1 MLLKRQILIVLR
13 KILKKKSLL
22 NKYIGE
28 LMKILVTVKRVA
40 DYEARLK
47 IASDSKSIDTSEIN
61 MITNPFDE
69 IAVEEALRLKA
80 KFGGEVI
87 VCSVGNKES
96 QQNIRTAL
104 AMGADR
110 GILVTHENNDHF
122 VNTEYTAN
130 ILENIVREENPD
142 IIIMGKQAIDTDNH
156 QMSEYLAEK
165 LNMGSASQANT
176 VTVNLEEKSVT
187 VIKES
192 EGGLETVSI
201 ILPCIISTDLRLN
214 EPRYASLPG
223 IMKAKRKKLAIKDV
237 SEMNIDVQNNV
248 TIIKLETQPERQA
261 GSLLEN
267 VDELIDKLT
276 NESKSL

>member
-1 MLLKRQILIVLR
+1 
-13 KILKKKSLL
+13 LKKKSLL

-28 LMKILVTVKRVA
+28 FMKILVTVKRVA

-69 IAVEEALRLKA
+69 ISVEEALRLKA
-80 KFGGEVI
+80 KFGGEVV
-87 VCSVGNKES
+87 VCSVGDKES

-110 GILVTHENNDHF
+110 GILATHENSDYF

-130 ILENIVREENPD
+130 ILENIIREENPD

-176 VTVNLEEKSVT
+176 VTVNLEDKSVT

-192 EGGLETVSI
+192 EGGLETVSTT
-201 ILPCIISTDLRLN
+201 LPCIISTDLRLN

-223 IMKAKRKKLAIKDV
+223 IMKAKRKKLAIKNV

-248 TIIKLETQPERQA
+248 TIVKLETQPERQA